1 MVHTHYVQ
9 PYTPNWASCYASQST
24 TSKNSRTYSSDMAT
38 DWHHFGLFFPR
49 AQIGQFDAMRR
60 AVLIVES

>member
-1 MVHTHYVQ
+1 MYNLIPQIGLLATHLNLQ
-9 PYTPNWASCYASQST
+9 Q
-24 TSKNSRTYSSDMAT
+24 NSRTYSSDMAT
-38 DWHHFGLFFPR
+38 DCHSFGLFFPR